1 MVVSW
6 VNVKGQTC
14 SMVCNKVTV
23 ARVSWMKEVES
34 VTLHEVPESLYV
46 ERQPF
51 ETKES
56 RK

>member
-6 VNVKGQTC
+6 VNAKGQTC

>member
-6 VNVKGQTC
+6 VNAKGQTC
-14 SMVCNKVTV
+14 SMVCNKVIV
-23 ARVSWMKEVES
+23 SRVSGMKEVES
-34 VTLHEVPESLYV
+34 VTLHELPESLYV